1 MNAVEQ
7 RMPKGIISLYLIQMF
22 STFSFAVLYS
32 SLSLYITN
40 QLGLSSHKSNSIVG
54 LFLAFNFVLHLFGG
68 LIGGN
73 WLSNRSLF
81 LSTTILQTFGILC
94 LIFPE
99 TTSLYLGLSLFLIGC
114 GLNTT
119 CYNTILT
126 QRFSSFDPRR
136 DKAFFMSYS
145 TMNIGFWAGFICSGF
160 YDASNHY
167 QEIFYACVVT
177 NIITALLV
185 TYCWKN
191 INDIDTTLTL
201 NSAQKQKI
209 KGIVGIL
216 FIVLLIPVLNIC
228 FKLPDFSNG
237 LVITISILMF
247 FVILFVRNNQ
257 KLLANKQKITAY
269 LILTVTSI
277 LFWMI
282 YYTGPMGITLFIKNN
297 VDKQLLG
304 FDIPTQWIL
313 NINSVVIIIGSP
325 LLALLISKLQN
336 KGFTLSVST
345 QFIWAFLFL
354 TISFISLSCGIHFAN
369 EAGYTAF
376 HWIILHLV
384 TQAVAELF
392 IGPVGYAMIGRIA
405 PSHLQGLL
413 MGSWMLVSGVSA
425 SLSHYFSNSMIKS
438 ESSNPLLSNS
448 DYYSVFN
455 ELGIWALVG
464 ALFLYLIA
472 GKLRLFMNETSDKN
486 VSTSAELQHQ

>member
-1 MNAVEQ
+1 MNTTEQ
-7 RMPKGIISLYLIQMF
+7 RMPKGIMSLYLIQMF

-40 QLGLSSHKSNSIVG
+40 QLGLSSHISNSIVG

-81 LSTTILQTFGILC
+81 LLTTILQTFGILC

-126 QRFSSFDPRR
+126 QRFSSCDPRR

-167 QEIFYACVVT
+167 EEIFYACIAT

-191 INDIDTTLTL
+191 INDINTTLAL
-201 NSAQKQKI
+201 NPGQKQKI
-209 KGIVGIL
+209 KGIGGVL

-237 LVITISILMF
+237 LVITISVLMF
-247 FVILFVRNNQ
+247 FVILFIRNNQ
-257 KLLANKQKITAY
+257 
-269 LILTVTSI
+269 
-277 LFWMI
+277 M
-282 YYTGPMGITLFIKNN
+282 
-297 VDKQLLG
+297 
-304 FDIPTQWIL
+304 
-313 NINSVVIIIGSP
+313 
-325 LLALLISKLQN
+325 
-336 KGFTLSVST
+336 
-345 QFIWAFLFL
+345 
-354 TISFISLSCGIHFAN
+354 
-369 EAGYTAF
+369 E
-376 HWIILHLV
+376 
-384 TQAVAELF
+384 
-392 IGPVGYAMIGRIA
+392 
-405 PSHLQGLL
+405 
-413 MGSWMLVSGVSA
+413 
-425 SLSHYFSNSMIKS
+425 HY
-438 ESSNPLLSNS
+438 
-448 DYYSVFN
+448 
-455 ELGIWALVG
+455 
-464 ALFLYLIA
+464 
-472 GKLRLFMNETSDKN
+472 
-486 VSTSAELQHQ
+486 

>member
-1 MNAVEQ
+1 MNTTEQ
-7 RMPKGIISLYLIQMF
+7 RMPKGIMSLYLIQMF

-40 QLGLSSHKSNSIVG
+40 QLGLSSHISNSIVG

-81 LSTTILQTFGILC
+81 LLTTILQTFGILC

-126 QRFSSFDPRR
+126 QRFSSCDPRR

-167 QEIFYACVVT
+167 EEIFYACIAT

-191 INDIDTTLTL
+191 INDINTTLAL
-201 NSAQKQKI
+201 NPAKKQKI
-209 KGIVGIL
+209 KGIGGVL

-237 LVITISILMF
+237 LVITISVLMF
-247 FVILFVRNNQ
+247 FVILFIRNNQ
-257 KLLANKQKITAY
+257 KLLADRQKITAY

-277 LFWMI
+277 VFWMI

-313 NINSVVIIIGSP
+313 NINSAVIIIGSP
-325 LLALLISKLQN
+325 LLALLINKLQN
-336 KGFTLSVST
+336 KGYTISVST
-345 QFIWAFLFL
+345 QFILAFLLL
-354 TISFISLSCGIHFAN
+354 TISFLSLSCGIHFAN
-369 EAGYTAF
+369 EAGYTALN
-376 HWIILHLV
+376 WIILHFI
-384 TQAVAELF
+384 TQSIAELF

-405 PSHLQGLL
+405 PNHLQGLL

-438 ESSNPLLSNS
+438 ESANPLLSNT
-448 DYYSVFN
+448 DYYYVFN
-455 ELGIWALVG
+455 ELAVWALGG

-486 VSTSAELQHQ
+486 DSTSPELLHE

>member
-1 MNAVEQ
+1 MNTTEQ

-40 QLGLSSHKSNSIVG
+40 QLGLSSHLSNSIVG

-81 LSTTILQTFGILC
+81 LFTTILQTFGILC

-99 TTSLYLGLSLFLIGC
+99 STSLYLGLSLFLIGC

-126 QRFSSFDPRR
+126 QRFSSCDPRR
-136 DKAFFMSYS
+136 DKAFFISYS

-167 QEIFYACVVT
+167 EAIFYACIAT
-177 NIITALLV
+177 NIITSLLV
-185 TYCWKN
+185 IYCWKN
-191 INDIDTTLTL
+191 INDINTTLTL
-201 NSAQKQKI
+201 TPAQKQKI
-209 KGIVGIL
+209 KGVGGVL
-216 FIVLLIPVLNIC
+216 FVVLLIPVLNIC

-237 LVITISILMF
+237 LVIAISILMF
-247 FVILFVRNNQ
+247 FVILFVRNSQKILADKQ
-257 KLLANKQKITAY
+257 KLTAY

-277 LFWMI
+277 VFWMI
-282 YYTGPMGITLFIKNN
+282 YYTGPMGVTLFIKNN

-313 NINSVVIIIGSP
+313 NINSAVIIIGSP

-336 KGFTLSVST
+336 KGYTFSVST
-345 QFIWAFLFL
+345 QFIWAFLLL
-354 TISFISLSCGIHFAN
+354 TVSFISLSCGIHFAN

-376 HWIILHLV
+376 NWIILHFV
-384 TQAVAELF
+384 TQAIAELF

-438 ESSNPLLSNS
+438 ESSNPLLSNL
-448 DYYSVFN
+448 DYYYVFN
-455 ELGIWALVG
+455 ELGVWALAG
-464 ALFLYLIA
+464 ALFLYLIG
-472 GKLRLFMNETSDKN
+472 GKLRLFMNEVPEKIN
-486 VSTSAELQHQ
+486 STSPELLHQ